1 MYSYTD
7 FGKTFTIDLKDIPN
21 SAIQNKFYNSL
32 SEIDNEIVEYYR
44 TLITD
49 DEIYFNLY
57 LDNLQIGY
65 SKIINDHSYALLVE
79 IYVIKEYQELGL
91 GTFMLNTV
99 RKYLKEKSIKLRT
112 VTLPG
117 DRIAKNFYEANGI
130 TARVLLMEEKRDKS
144 RNRS

>member
-21 SAIQNKFYNSL
+21 STIQNKFYNSI
-32 SEIDNEIVEYYR
+32 SEIDNEIVEYYK

-57 LDNLQIGY
+57 LDSSQIGY
-65 SKIINDHSYALLVE
+65 SKIINEHSYALLVE
-79 IYVIKEYQELGL
+79 IYVIEEYQELGL
-91 GTFMLNTV
+91 GTFMLNTI
-99 RKYLKEKSIKLRT
+99 RKYLNEKSIKLRT
-112 VTLPG
+112 ITLPG